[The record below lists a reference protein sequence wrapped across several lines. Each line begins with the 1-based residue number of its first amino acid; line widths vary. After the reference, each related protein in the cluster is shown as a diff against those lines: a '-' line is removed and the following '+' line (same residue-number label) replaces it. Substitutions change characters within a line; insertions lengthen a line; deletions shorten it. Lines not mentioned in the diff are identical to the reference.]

1 MALQIG
7 IVGLPN
13 VGKSTLFNALTRAGA
28 TVAAYPF
35 TTIEPNRGVV
45 AVPDP
50 RLDVLAEM
58 VGPER
63 VTPATIEFMDIAG
76 LVRGA
81 HRGEGLGNQF
91 LGHIRTVDTI
101 ALVCR
106 CFSTPDVAHVEGT
119 VDPLRDLEVLDLELV
134 LADLEVA
141 ERRLN
146 RVRSAAKANPRD
158 YAAELEALE
167 ELRARL
173 QAGERA
179 AAWAADFERSTSRT
193 GARSRRRLGRTGEA
207 AEAVSRTVALL
218 AREMCLLTAKKRV
231 YVANIGEED
240 LPDGSLLADRRTFVE
255 EIARAAREEGAPC
268 VVLCAQLEADLS
280 EWPLDEAAAYR
291 ADVGVE
297 RSGLEALAQAGYE
310 VLDLITFFTVTGGRE
325 VRAWAIQRG
334 TKALQ
339 AAGKVHSQMERGFI
353 RAEVVGFE
361 QLVEAGNWQAARERG
376 MARIEGRDYEV
387 QDGDVCLFRFS
398 T

>member
-1 MALQIG
+1 MTLRIG

-50 RLDVLAEM
+50 RLEVLAEM
-58 VGPER
+58 VGPEQ
-63 VTPATIEFMDIAG
+63 VTPATVEFVDIAG

-91 LGHIRTVDTI
+91 LGHVRTVDAI

-106 CFSTPDVAHVEGT
+106 CFSNPDVAHVEGT
-119 VDPLRDLEVLDLELV
+119 VDPLRDLEVLDLELI
-134 LADLEVA
+134 LADLEVT
-141 ERRLN
+141 ERRLDK
-146 RVRSAAKANPRD
+146 VRSVARARPRD
-158 YAAELEALE
+158 YAAELETLE
-167 ELRARL
+167 ELRMRL

-179 AAWAADFERSTSRT
+179 AAWAADGT
-193 GARSRRRLGRTGEA
+193 AEA
-207 AEAVSRTVALL
+207 ALALD
-218 AREMCLLTAKKRV
+218 MCLLTSKKRV
-231 YVANIGEED
+231 YVANIGEGG
-240 LPDGSLLADRRTFVE
+240 LPDGGSLTE
-255 EIARAAREEGAPC
+255 EIARVAREEGAPC

-280 EWPLDEAAAYR
+280 EWPPDEAAAYR
-291 ADVGVE
+291 AAVGVE
-297 RSGLEALAQAGYE
+297 RSGLEVLAQAGYT
-310 VLDLITFFTVTGGRE
+310 VLDLITFFTITGGRE

-334 TKALQ
+334 AKAPQ
-339 AAGKVHSQMERGFI
+339 AAGKVHSQMGRGFI

-361 QLVEAGNWQAARERG
+361 QLMEMGNWHAARERG
-376 MARIEGRDYEV
+376 ILRTEGRDYEV

-398 T
+398 S

>member
-35 TTIEPNRGVV
+35 TTIEPNRGVT

-50 RLDVLAEM
+50 RLEALAGM
-58 VGPER
+58 VEPER
-63 VTPATIEFMDIAG
+63 TTPATIEFVDIAG

-91 LGHIRTVDTI
+91 LGHIRPVDAI

-106 CFSTPDVAHVEGT
+106 CFPSPDVAHVEGT
-119 VDPLRDLEVLDLELV
+119 LDPLRDLEVLDLELI
-134 LADLEVA
+134 LADLEVT
-141 ERRLN
+141 ERRLDK
-146 RVRSAAKANPRD
+146 VRSAAKARPRD
-158 YAAELEALE
+158 YAAELESLE

-179 AAWAADFERSTSRT
+179 ALWAAS
-193 GARSRRRLGRTGEA
+193 GGGEA
-207 AEAVSRTVALL
+207 AL
-218 AREMCLLTAKKRV
+218 AQEMSLLTSKKRV
-231 YVANIGEED
+231 YVANVGEEE
-240 LPDGSLLADRRTFVE
+240 LPDGGPLAE
-255 EIARAAREEGAPC
+255 EIACVAEQEGALS

-280 EWPLDEAAAYR
+280 EWSPDEAAAYR
-291 ADVGVE
+291 ADVGLE
-297 RSGLEALAQAGYE
+297 RSGLEMLAQAGYAA
-310 VLDLITFFTVTGGRE
+310 LDLITFFTITGGRE
-325 VRAWAIQRG
+325 VRAWALQRG
-334 TKALQ
+334 STAVR

-361 QLVEAGNWQAARERG
+361 QLMEAGSWQEARERG
-376 MARIEGRDYEV
+376 ILRIEGRDYEV

-398 T
+398 PA